1 MVRAMDGQQSGS
13 DGGASAR
20 GQPVAGHP
28 AVFRDLLP
36 MLVWASDH
44 DGRVSQWGL
53 AAEELL
59 GWESEELLGRKG
71 VPLLVPESNQER
83 AWELIARSHE
93 GETEV
98 GAFPVRHRDGRL
110 IEMEMWISPI
120 TDPGGLPGTLVVAA
134 ETSAVQRMRDSLAA
148 LEGLFGQS
156 PIGLALLDCA
166 LRFVRVNEALAVMNG
181 VPAAEHVGRRIADVV
196 AGIDPTAAE
205 ASMRQVLRTGR
216 AVVDVRTASTSDAD
230 RIWSSSYAPLTD
242 SDGGRLGVIAS
253 VIDISQGEADH
264 LRAERARQRFALLA
278 EAGER
283 IGTTL
288 DLRQAARELARMLV
302 PQLADTAE
310 VLLLEGILAPDDVGV
325 SARELL
331 HSLATTEAGRV
342 RPADEPAS
350 EATYRVPPGSVY
362 ATCLAEGRPRTT
374 PLPLPG
380 LEAVPADSVP
390 GPFAAGPPGSA
401 RVIPLNA
408 RGKVLGLVIATRTRS
423 EPFDEQDTV
432 LIDELVAR
440 AALNI
445 DNARLYAGHRQ
456 AALTLQQ
463 SLIKPLPAVPG
474 LELASGYLPASSENE
489 VGGDWFDAFP
499 LPDGRTGLIIGDV
512 MGHGIRAAAV
522 MGQLRTTVR
531 ALASQNVPPGRLLQH
546 LDAVVAELGDSELA
560 TCAYAVH
567 DPATA
572 SCLIA
577 RAGHPPPL
585 LADIHGVVR
594 ILDGTCGTPLGTCLD
609 DCFETEHVRL
619 PPGSLLVLYTDGL
632 IESHDNDLDHG
643 LRRLA
648 HALRQ
653 PCRALGETRDH
664 LLAHLLPTPSQDD
677 VAILLARPR

>member
-1 MVRAMDGQQSGS
+1 MDGRQPGS

-20 GQPVAGHP
+20 GQPVAGH
-28 AVFRDLLP
+28 AGVLRDLLP
-36 MLVWASDH
+36 MMVWASDH
-44 DGRVSQWGL
+44 DGRVWQWGL

-71 VPLLVPESNQER
+71 VPLLVPESNQAW
-83 AWELIARSHE
+83 AWELIARSHQ
-93 GETEV
+93 GETAV
-98 GAFPVRHRDGRL
+98 GAFPVRHRDGHL
-110 IEMEMWISPI
+110 VEMEMWISPI
-120 TDPGGLPGTLVVAA
+120 TDPRGLPGTLVVAT

-148 LEGLFGQS
+148 LEGLLGQS
-156 PIGLALLDCA
+156 PIGLALLDRE
-166 LRFVRVNEALAVMNG
+166 LRYVRVNEALADMNG
-181 VPAAEHVGRRIADVV
+181 VAVAEHVGRRIGDVV
-196 AGIDPTAAE
+196 PDSDPAAAE

-216 AVVDVRTASTSDAD
+216 AMVDIRTAATPGGG

-242 SDGGRLGVIAS
+242 SEGERLGVIAS
-253 VIDISQGEADH
+253 VIDITQGEADH

-288 DLRQAARELARMLV
+288 DLRQAARGLAQMLV

-310 VLLLEGILAPDDVGV
+310 VLLLEGVLAPDDVGA

-331 HSLATTEAGRV
+331 HCLATTETGPE
-342 RPADEPAS
+342 RPAEESAA

-374 PLPLPG
+374 PLPLPV
-380 LEAVPADSVP
+380 LRAVPADQVA
-390 GPFAAGPPGSA
+390 GLFAAGPSGSA

-440 AALNI
+440 AALNF
-445 DNARLYAGHRQ
+445 DNARLYAGHRR
-456 AALTLQQ
+456 AALTLQH
-463 SLIKPLPAVPG
+463 SLIKPLPTLPG
-474 LELASGYLPASSENE
+474 LELAGGCLPASSENE
-489 VGGDWFDAFP
+489 VGGDWLDAFP
-499 LPDGRTGLIIGDV
+499 LPDGKTGLIIGDV

-522 MGQLRTTVR
+522 MGQLGTTART
-531 ALASQNVPPGRLLQH
+531 LASQNVPPDRLLGH
-546 LDAVVAELGDSELA
+546 LDAAVADLGDSELA
-560 TCAYAVH
+560 TCAYAVY

-585 LADIHGVVR
+585 LADIDGAVR

-609 DCFETEHVRL
+609 ERFETERVPL

-648 HALRQ
+648 DALRQ
-653 PCRALGETRDH
+653 PSRALGETRDH
-664 LLAHLLPTPSQDD
+664 LLTHLLPTPSQDD
-677 VAILLARPR
+677 VAVLLARPQ